1 MSIYHFYNNILPS
14 KSIRTAICTNIK
26 GNNKKY
32 LLYACNNY
40 LNVCYVDKNGYT
52 DDYSK
57 HVLFSEVL
65 ELREYIPEKLIDEG
79 QKENIKSYVFLLT
92 KKYILLLLEFDLK
105 LNDFVTLS
113 QINLYEINGLHIEED
128 ITFMLDKR
136 NRTILFY
143 GYKSILKYIYLDY
156 DDYFNLNHLYTLRLD
171 EGLIIDIIFLNNYE
185 DNEKES
191 FLDINNS
198 KNNVDEIICN
208 HNKKEK
214 EYVDEKENSKKKK
227 KKLYYTNSD
236 NENNKKKGHN
246 KKGMINDNTTN
257 NNTYDFTKNKENLEK
272 IEFVN
277 DKEYMEISH
286 KNDIISES
294 LKKDKLVKLF
304 SSDDNEEKKNRENN
318 SSVFCDPLKSSNKY
332 NEIINADNYHFNS
345 KKNRKSINSVICILF
360 DAKKKDSYTYERYI
374 RVIPLYSLNDKKQ
387 GNNFYESNEIV
398 NQYGN
403 RSLDDSLEEKS
414 YILHIYFKPMI
425 VDSSINKLLSFAKN
439 RILLI
444 GFQFI
449 NYINLENEKD
459 KNFFL
464 SSELRTIRCVEKINI
479 NKFILA
485 DDYGDLFILTCLCKS
500 KSSSYKLRNESSSNI
515 NSINLQFIGTCSRS
529 NVIVSIYSD
538 ILFLGS
544 QVSDSYLLRMHN
556 YPIYDYDDYKPIE
569 HSSHNPLNSSH
580 ILPNEKNC
588 DNLTTDDS
596 NDFNNNDTLHHF
608 KSEAKI
614 FHNNMKNVCNNNN
627 NYNEYGRIDGNYKN
641 NFYNCKNKNDYGKDT
656 NNCYN
661 KCNNACN
668 MKNINSVDHINDI
681 ASVNYNEN
689 ISYDKNMSNNNLY
702 NNNRKENINY
712 STGGYYMNKYAS
724 ETMYSDCYSEDN
736 QLNKKE
742 CLVIDKVE
750 GESFNKNYCSKK
762 KIKKRKFYIEI
773 LSVIQNMGPILDF
786 CIIKN
791 KNDEKE
797 IITCN
802 SYGRTGCISIIQ
814 NGLKTNIISKLNLNK
829 ITNFFVVKYVIHL
842 KKKDYNKIGICE
854 NGKIGC
860 KKENEFSSTEYYNK
874 DNSDVFFKNET
885 SKFIDNQPLEFQ
897 AFAYLDNKK
906 NVEIKDINL
915 CFLNKYYFEN
925 ENEINVLKY
934 SNFIYFHIFIICITY
949 GFQTKIIGVCKNRE
963 KKEKKKKK
971 KRNSDSDEFS
981 SLYDEDNYINNY
993 LFNGT
998 FTKNKH
1004 NEILLCEYENTDI
1017 DIHSN
1022 TLYFNILN
1030 NNPYLIQITNKS
1042 IRLLCCLSL
1051 KAVYVLKFNFIYK
1064 FCLCKDYLYI
1074 YCDNSIKIY
1083 TVRNNSLIFLYSYK
1097 LKQTISSMV
1106 IYKCILACVFNNKK
1120 VVLFNINKK
1129 KLKEFKKSEDIE
1141 NLQNVNIFTEVN
1153 QYNPTCFF
1161 FVFISDIE
1169 LLELNDNL
1177 YLFIG
1182 YNNGDIEYFLLCS
1195 FYNNT
1200 KLKNCNNFQ
1209 SYNRIQSNNITYD
1222 NDIDNNNNNSNFYF
1236 GYISENNSNNYNKIR
1251 DKNCN
1256 YNYHYNNVETN
1267 NFISETHFNTKD
1279 MISNNKNRKKENSN
1293 LFKLHKE
1300 FLKKKEAALKYVY
1313 KNDKVQNNNN
1323 NNNSKFGYKTKITD
1337 DIEKEKKIKK
1347 SKRKLLKYLSENHTN
1362 IFKYFDFSNSSFKN
1376 IHDLHKACTKNKREE
1391 ILIDVNS
1398 FYNVNIESD
1407 NFISLENY
1415 LKSSK
1420 YDQEEKIKK
1429 NNKNQI
1435 LNNET
1440 YLKNALNGTTDNL
1453 EENTDYGN
1461 MILKNVCNYNK
1472 SSNNMN
1478 LIKNKLNKICSDD
1491 SSNQKKESNINS
1503 DNLSDT
1509 LYQVKEEKNFKKN
1522 NEMKMNKRKANYFF
1536 HFFQIYGIS
1545 SEESSDSDIVNFY
1558 TFKRFGVKKYKKEK
1572 RTCYNKKGKLNEFD
1586 LEKEIINESSF
1597 NLSSSSNL
1605 ENNTYSNSVI
1615 KYNNY
1620 NSENVSEF
1628 ALSSCFLDTEK
1639 KISKKKKKNLLKIEK
1654 ESIQKDCNLESE
1666 RVIDNPL
1673 KKNEELES
1681 YRNNKRKRENT
1692 TSSFNDEKGN
1702 IYMDEHNI
1710 FEEMQNDNIK
1720 KEDLKKK
1727 KDMLNDLFNKKLKEQ
1742 CDHMYFR
1749 ENNACSEKHSNSDDL
1764 SSNVSCFDN
1773 LNNILFDDKIY
1784 LKKYILKSKKIL
1796 LTNRRKINVC
1806 KKPIKFK
1813 KFVKVFSEKK
1823 KIDINLS
1830 NVVKKYNFL
1839 FVCCENPM
1847 IIYSN
1852 LKKKISFS
1860 KLSIKNIYLV
1870 DIFNDFNYLNP
1881 FHNFISFKKKNQNNF
1896 YFIFYDGL
1904 KMYISHLNEI
1914 KNTFLQKIPFYRT
1927 VEKIAYHPETGLL
1940 ITACPPEEKHKTN
1953 QIMKQIVCFFDPFQ
1967 NSVKYTYII
1976 PSKYNVSSICIY
1988 EINKD
1993 IYKNKS
1999 VNTFIFVGTAN
2010 ANEKSTEPSSGHIY
2024 AFVAKKKVN
2033 MFEIK
2038 HIYTYNI
2045 NYGGITHLKQFY
2057 DKLIASINNT
2067 VVVLDI
2073 SNFLTNLEKYL
2084 DYSNT
2089 SIFEKDDSILE
2100 IASFTPSSWIMSLD
2114 VLDNYI
2120 VVGDIMT
2127 SVTILSYDFKNAV
2140 LNEVCRDYSSV
2151 WCTSVCALSKNHFL
2165 VSDMD
2170 CNFLVLQKSNIKYND
2185 EDSFKL
2191 SVVSLFYHGSV
2202 INKMLSSSL
2211 SNLIEE
2217 YEENF
2222 KYFHF
2227 ISMFIL
2233 IYIYTYLF
2241 IYREENRNSILLKR
2255 EGILCA
2261 SSEGSIS
2268 ALIPFSNFSN
2278 FKRALCIEI
2287 ALNDNI
2293 SSIGNLSH
2301 SSYREYKASFTS
2313 KFCKGVVDGELF
2325 KMFFYLPFEKQ
2336 FKTYI
2341 YAKWIAKK
2349 LNCKFG
2355 SFENFMLDLENFCS
2369 FL

>member
-1 MSIYHFYNNILPS
+1 MSVYHFYNNILPS

-32 LLYACNNY
+32 LLYACENY
-40 LNVCYVDKNGYT
+40 LNLCYVDKDGYT

-65 ELREYIPEKLIDEG
+65 ELREYIPEKLVDEE

-92 KKYILLLLEFDLK
+92 RKYILLLLEFDLK

-113 QINLYEINGLHIEED
+113 QINLYEVNGLHIEED
-128 ITFMLDKR
+128 ITFMLDER
-136 NRTILFY
+136 HRTILFY

-185 DNEKES
+185 DSEKKC
-191 FLDINNS
+191 FLDGNNN
-198 KNNVDEIICN
+198 KNNVEEFMCN
-208 HNKKEK
+208 YIKKEEDCVK
-214 EYVDEKENSKKKK
+214 NKENSKKKK
-227 KKLYYTNSD
+227 KKLYYINSD
-236 NENNKKKGHN
+236 NENN
-246 KKGMINDNTTN
+246 
-257 NNTYDFTKNKENLEK
+257 NTYNSTKNKENSEK
-272 IEFVN
+272 TEFAK
-277 DKEYMEISH
+277 DKEFIKIFE
-286 KNDIISES
+286 
-294 LKKDKLVKLF
+294 KKDITNASVKKEKLVKLF
-304 SSDDNEEKKNRENN
+304 SSDDDKEKEKKENN
-318 SSVFCDPLKSSNKY
+318 NSAFCDSLRSNNKH
-332 NEIINADNYHFNS
+332 NEIISSDNYHLSS
-345 KKNRKSINSVICILF
+345 KKNRKSINSIICILY

-374 RVIPLYSLNDKKQ
+374 RVIPLYSLNDRKQ
-387 GNNFYESNEIV
+387 GNNLCENNEIV

-403 RSLDDSLEEKS
+403 KSLDDPAEEKS
-414 YILHIYFKPMI
+414 CILYIYFKPVI

-464 SSELRTIRCVEKINI
+464 SSELRTIRCIEKINI

-500 KSSSYKLRNESSSNI
+500 KSSSYKLRSESNTNI

-556 YPIYDYDDYKPIE
+556 YPIYDYDDYRPVE
-569 HSSHNPLNSSH
+569 YSSYNTLNSSH
-580 ILPNEKNC
+580 ILPNKKNYGSS
-588 DNLTTDDS
+588 NTDDS
-596 NDFNNNDTLHHF
+596 NDFNNNNTSPCFQDEEKKF
-608 KSEAKI
+608 R
-614 FHNNMKNVCNNNN
+614 NNLKNSNNN
-627 NYNEYGRIDGNYKN
+627 NYNEYKKFDENNNYKN
-641 NFYNCKNKNDYGKDT
+641 KVNNNKNKNHYSKD
-656 NNCYN
+656 NNNYN
-661 KCNNACN
+661 DNYNSSDI
-668 MKNINSVDHINDI
+668 KNINAIDHINDI
-681 ASVNYNEN
+681 ISANNNDY
-689 ISYDKNMSNNNLY
+689 ISYNKDMPDHNFYNINNN
-702 NNNRKENINY
+702 NKGNMNY
-712 STGGYYMNKYAS
+712 STNSYYMNRNANES
-724 ETMYSDCYSEDN
+724 INSDYCSQDN
-736 QLNKKE
+736 QSNKKE
-742 CLVIDKVE
+742 CLVVDKIE
-750 GESFNKNYCSKK
+750 EESFNKNSHSREKLKK
-762 KIKKRKFYIEI
+762 KKFYIEI
-773 LSVIQNMGPILDF
+773 LSVIQNIGPILDF

-791 KNDEKE
+791 KNNEKE

-814 NGLKTNIISKLNLNK
+814 NGLKTNIISKLNFNK

-842 KKKDYNKIGICE
+842 KKKNYNKNGIHE
-854 NGKIGC
+854 NEKTGC
-860 KKENEFSSTEYYNK
+860 KKETELSSNEYYSK
-874 DNSDVFFKNET
+874 DNSYISFKNENFK
-885 SKFIDNQPLEFQ
+885 SLDNQPLEFQ
-897 AFAYLDNKK
+897 VFAHLGNKK

-934 SNFIYFHIFIICITY
+934 YNFIYFHIFIICITY

-971 KRNSDSDEFS
+971 KKNADSDEFS

-993 LFNGT
+993 LFNET
-998 FTKNKH
+998 YTKNKH
-1004 NEILLCEYENTDI
+1004 NEILLCEYENTDV
-1017 DIHSN
+1017 DLNSN
-1022 TLYFNILN
+1022 TLYFNILKN
-1030 NNPYLIQITNKS
+1030 HPYLIQITNTS

-1051 KAVYVLKFNFIYK
+1051 KIVYVLKFNFIYK

-1083 TVRNNSLIFLYSYK
+1083 TVLNNSLIFLYSYN

-1106 IYKCILACVFNNKK
+1106 IYKSILACVFNNKK

-1129 KLKEFKKSEDIE
+1129 KLKEFKKGEDTK
-1141 NLQNVNIFTEVN
+1141 NLQDVDIFTEVN
-1153 QYNPTCFF
+1153 QYNPSCFF

-1169 LLELNDNL
+1169 LLELNDNV

-1195 FYNNT
+1195 FYYKN
-1200 KLKNCNNFQ
+1200 KLKNYDIIQNCN
-1209 SYNRIQSNNITYD
+1209 SIHTSNMTYE
-1222 NDIDNNNNNSNFYF
+1222 NNNNNSNFHSCYL
-1236 GYISENNSNNYNKIR
+1236 SDNNSPNSNKIK
-1251 DKNCN
+1251 DNKNCN
-1256 YNYHYNNVETN
+1256 SNFNNDMIN
-1267 NFISETHFNTKD
+1267 NFINETHFSTKD
-1279 MISNNKNRKKENSN
+1279 VLSNNKKRKKENNN

-1313 KNDKVQNNNN
+1313 KNDQIQNNNV
-1323 NNNSKFGYKTKITD
+1323 NSKFGYKTKITD

-1362 IFKYFDFSNSSFKN
+1362 IFKYFDFSNASFKN
-1376 IHDLHKACTKNKREE
+1376 ICNLHKACTKNKKEE
-1391 ILIDVNS
+1391 ILIDPNS

-1415 LKSSK
+1415 LKPSK
-1420 YDQEEKIKK
+1420 YDING
-1429 NNKNQI
+1429 NNKRNDKYKI
-1435 LNNET
+1435 VNDET
-1440 YLKNALNGTTDNL
+1440 YLCNILNDTTNDL
-1453 EENTDYGN
+1453 KENIDYDN
-1461 MILKNVCNYNK
+1461 MILKKVNNYNK
-1472 SSNNMN
+1472 SSNTTNIM
-1478 LIKNKLNKICSDD
+1478 KNKLNESCSDD
-1491 SSNQKKESNINS
+1491 IHNKTKEYNLNNNDSSH
-1503 DNLSDT
+1503 T
-1509 LYQVKEEKNFKKN
+1509 LLQVKEEKKVKKRN
-1522 NEMKMNKRKANYFF
+1522 KMKMNKRKANYFF

-1545 SEESSDSDIVNFY
+1545 SDESSDSDIVNFY
-1558 TFKRFGVKKYKKEK
+1558 TFKRSGVKKYKKERK
-1572 RTCYNKKGKLNEFD
+1572 TGYNKKGKLNELD
-1586 LEKEIINESSF
+1586 LEREIINESTF

-1605 ENNTYSNSVI
+1605 ENNIYSNSVI
-1615 KYNNY
+1615 KHNDY

-1628 ALSSCFLDTEK
+1628 ALSSCFLDTK
-1639 KISKKKKKNLLKIEK
+1639 KKMNKKKKRDFLKAEEK
-1654 ESIQKDCNLESE
+1654 SIQKDCNLENE
-1666 RVIDNPL
+1666 KVIDNAL
-1673 KKNEELES
+1673 KKNELES

-1692 TSSFNDEKGN
+1692 IDSFSHEKES
-1702 IYMDEHNI
+1702 MLMEEQNI
-1710 FEEMQNDNIK
+1710 FEEMKMDNIK
-1720 KEDLKKK
+1720 KDDIRKKK
-1727 KDMLNDLFNKKLKEQ
+1727 ASLNKIFSKKLKEQ
-1742 CDHMYFR
+1742 CDHIYFH
-1749 ENNACSEKHSNSDDL
+1749 ENNMCSEKVSNTDSISSDI
-1764 SSNVSCFDN
+1764 SCFDN

-1796 LTNRRKINVC
+1796 LTNKRKINVC

-1813 KFVKVFSEKK
+1813 KFIKVFSERK

-1839 FVCCENPM
+1839 FICCENPM

-1927 VEKIAYHPETGLL
+1927 VEKIAYHPDTGLL
-1940 ITACPPEEKHKTN
+1940 VTACPPEEKHKTN
-1953 QIMKQIVCFFDPFQ
+1953 QIMKHIVCFFDPFQ

-1976 PSKYNVSSICIY
+1976 PSKYSVSSICIY
-1988 EINKD
+1988 EINKEV
-1993 IYKNKS
+1993 YKNKS

-2024 AFVAKKKVN
+2024 VFIAKKKVN
-2033 MFEIK
+2033 IFEIK

-2073 SNFLTNLEKYL
+2073 NNFLINLEKYL
-2084 DYSNT
+2084 DYSNS
-2089 SIFEKDDSILE
+2089 SIIEKDDAILE

-2114 VLDNYI
+2114 VLENYI
-2120 VVGDIMT
+2120 IVGDIMT
-2127 SVTILSYDFKNAV
+2127 SVTILSYDFKNAT

-2191 SVVSLFYHGSV
+2191 SVVSLFYHGSI

-2211 SNLIEE
+2211 ANLIEE
-2217 YEENF
+2217 
-2222 KYFHF
+2222 
-2227 ISMFIL
+2227 
-2233 IYIYTYLF
+2233 
-2241 IYREENRNSILLKR
+2241 EENRNGILLKR
-2255 EGILCA
+2255 DGILCA

-2268 ALIPFSNFSN
+2268 ALIPFSSFSN

-2301 SSYREYKASFTS
+2301 SSYREYKVSFTS

-2355 SFENFMLDLENFCS
+2355 SFENFMLDIENFCS